1 MIHDRYITPNLFSI
15 LYILSIRAP
24 LFFACDSPTYF
35 FFFSFHLLPLCN
47 LTYRIFDIDNYV
59 FYSKFIHAHMHI
71 YINTD
76 AHTQTL
82 IYIIIIIIIIIYI
95 THSAIFLIYRYDLH
109 VFSSK
114 YIERIY
120 IFFFLIRVRV
130 CLYACVNACVRA
142 CVRLRVYARA
152 FNVFA

>member
-24 LFFACDSPTYF
+24 SFFACDSPTYF

-59 FYSKFIHAHMHI
+59 FYSKFIHAHVHI
-71 YINTD
+71 HKHRRTYTDTYI
-76 AHTQTL
+76 
-82 IYIIIIIIIIIYI
+82 YYYYYYYYIYI